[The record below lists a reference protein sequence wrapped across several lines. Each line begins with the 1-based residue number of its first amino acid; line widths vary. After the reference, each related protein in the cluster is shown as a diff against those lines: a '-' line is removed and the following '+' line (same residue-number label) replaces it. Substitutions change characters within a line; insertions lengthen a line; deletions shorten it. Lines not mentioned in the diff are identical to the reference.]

1 MTNNKTQDTKK
12 VYTDKV
18 RLLMIKA
25 GKEYSGIYGDGD
37 NSIIKIKNKK
47 GDVVSAL
54 SLENT
59 VEWACNN
66 WAEELSKSTWRFYRS
81 ALKYQMETRV
91 GEKKLESKIFNT
103 LLEKMMKADSG
114 TKKKKKN
121 TSSTKLKN
129 ISIEKMAKLLIKLNN
144 RSGKWGGVAANWFL
158 SGIYCGL
165 RPAEWIGVKIGKGS
179 AGSLVL
185 KVENA
190 KTTNGRSHG
199 ETRTI
204 RLDHLSKDE
213 KDVVIEHLK
222 NIRKNDYTK
231 MYNGCAKAIQSVSR
245 DLWPNASRQPTL
257 YTGRHQFAANSKAS
271 GSTIREL
278 AALMGHGSDQ
288 TAGTHYGKK
297 RYGSK
302 GDKPIADADEV
313 NKVKQKGGAGKPDVT
328 RIDIIGMDTDK

>member
-1 MTNNKTQDTKK
+1 MADKTRDTKK
-12 VYTDKV
+12 LYTEKV

-25 GKEYSGIYGDGD
+25 GKEFAIIYGNGD
-37 NSIIKIKNKK
+37 PLLVKIKNKK
-47 GDVVSAL
+47 GKIVDAL
-54 SLENT
+54 NIT
-59 VEWACNN
+59 DTIDWACNR
-66 WAEELSKSTWRFYRS
+66 WALNLSKSTWRFYRS
-81 ALKYQMETRV
+81 ALKYQLEVQAREGKIERSIFDSFIGKMNDVEV
-91 GEKKLESKIFNT
+91 GEV
-103 LLEKMMKADSG
+103 
-114 TKKKKKN
+114 KKKR
-121 TSSTKLKN
+121 TSATKLKN
-129 ISIEKMAKLLIKLNN
+129 ISVEKIAKLIIKLNN
-144 RSGKWGGVAANWFL
+144 RSGKWGVVAANWFL
-158 SGIYCGL
+158 SGVYCGL

-179 AGSLVL
+179 RGVLVL

-204 RLDHLSKDE
+204 RLDHLNKDE
-213 KDVVIEHLK
+213 RDIVVEHLK

-245 DLWPNASRQPTL
+245 DLWPSGSRYPTL

-271 GSTIREL
+271 GSSVGEL

-302 GDKPIADADEV
+302 GRKPIADEDEV
-313 NKVKQKGGAGKPDVT
+313 NKVRNKGSVGKVDKGKVS
-328 RIDIIGMDTDK
+328 IGGIITDK